1 MSEDTRNDSTALL
14 TRIVSQDPSSP
25 LYLPVAER
33 MREQGRVEEAIRLCE
48 ERRGRPG
55 QGVGDHVVLGR
66 CYLAAG
72 RLTEAR
78 AQFEAAVALDREN
91 VVALKA
97 LAGILSH
104 DGQHG
109 AASDF
114 YRAVCRID
122 PGDLESQ
129 TALHQIT
136 SGEFPEVRPP
146 DLVVA
151 QGESTWQPVQPPR
164 EEEYLGRSRSACT
177 PSKRSMPPRLQRNTK
192 PRCRTSRRCR
202 STRSTWRAWL
212 LPRRRPPNQCPPRP
226 RPPSLPRLR
235 RLRRRSPLP
244 PRSGITGWSY
254 RKRRSRFSCPS
265 LPVPRARACSRTNR
279 PSRSGSRS
287 SRADAADG
295 EDGMGPQRAESRSSR
310 NAGTPSL
317 RQGDPR
323 LDRPEAQKTR
333 SHAGT

>member
-1 MSEDTRNDSTALL
+1 MSEDVSNDSTALL
-14 TRIVSQDPSSP
+14 ERIVSRDPTSP

-55 QGVGDHVVLGR
+55 EGVGDHVVLGR

-78 AQFEAAVALDREN
+78 AEFEAAVGLDREN

-104 DGQHG
+104 EGRHG
-109 AASDF
+109 AAADF

-129 TALHQIT
+129 SALHQIT

-151 QGESTWQPVQPPR
+151 QGEMTWQPVQPPR
-164 EEEYLGRSRSACT
+164 EEEYLGEISLGLHTIESFDYEA
-177 PSKRSMPPRLQRNTK
+177 PKPYEAKVQDFQEMAFDQLDVEHNAPPG
-192 PRCRTSRRCR
+192 
-202 STRSTWRAWL
+202 
-212 LPRRRPPNQCPPRP
+212 PNVEPAAGEGATAPLGET
-226 RPPSLPRLR
+226 SLPLEVAPVEPAA
-235 RLRRRSPLP
+235 LAGTSPAAQAAPDPAVFNWTELPKSPLP
-244 PRSGITGWSY
+244 AGVPAGPPKHELNKSSFEIWLNRLKGG
-254 RKRRSRFSCPS
+254 RR
-265 LPVPRARACSRTNR
+265 
-279 PSRSGSRS
+279 
-287 SRADAADG
+287 
-295 EDGMGPQRAESRSSR
+295 
-310 NAGTPSL
+310 
-317 RQGDPR
+317 
-323 LDRPEAQKTR
+323 
-333 SHAGT
+333 

>member
-1 MSEDTRNDSTALL
+1 MSEDASNDSAAIL
-14 TRIVSQDPSSP
+14 TRIVSQDPTSP

-55 QGVGDHVVLGR
+55 QGVGDRIVLGR

-72 RLTEAR
+72 RLAEAR
-78 AQFEAAVALDREN
+78 AQFEEAVQLDREN

-104 DGQHG
+104 EGRHG

-129 TALHQIT
+129 SALHQIT

-151 QGESTWQPVQPPR
+151 QGEMTWQPVQPPR
-164 EEEYLGRSRSACT
+164 EEEYLQEISLGLHTIESFDVEAPKAYDVKVQDFQEMNFEALEVEDRGAQVEPAPLPAPVAPEDSEPVVAPET
-177 PSKRSMPPRLQRNTK
+177 PAEHDAPGTSDAAQWTELPKAPLPVAAAGPPKHVQNK
-192 PRCRTSRRCR
+192 
-202 STRSTWRAWL
+202 STFETWL
-212 LPRRRPPNQCPPRP
+212 G
-226 RPPSLPRLR
+226 RLR
-235 RLRRRSPLP
+235 ERS
-244 PRSGITGWSY
+244 
-254 RKRRSRFSCPS
+254 
-265 LPVPRARACSRTNR
+265 
-279 PSRSGSRS
+279 
-287 SRADAADG
+287 
-295 EDGMGPQRAESRSSR
+295 
-310 NAGTPSL
+310 
-317 RQGDPR
+317 
-323 LDRPEAQKTR
+323 
-333 SHAGT
+333 

>member
-1 MSEDTRNDSTALL
+1 MSEDTRNDSTALME
-14 TRIVSQDPSSP
+14 RIISQDPSSP

-72 RLTEAR
+72 RLPEAR
-78 AQFEAAVALDREN
+78 GQFEAAVALDREN

-104 DGQHG
+104 EGQHG

-129 TALHQIT
+129 SALHQIT

-151 QGESTWQPVQPPR
+151 QGDMTWQPVQPPR
-164 EEEYLGRSRSACT
+164 EEEYLPEISLGLQTFESFDVEAPKPYEAKVQDFQEMAFDRLDVEHTAPEAPTPEPPPLEAPPPESAAE
-177 PSKRSMPPRLQRNTK
+177 PPVLEAAVVDTAAFRWTE
-192 PRCRTSRRCR
+192 
-202 STRSTWRAWL
+202 
-212 LPRRRPPNQCPPRP
+212 LPKT
-226 RPPSLPRLR
+226 
-235 RLRRRSPLP
+235 PLP
-244 PRSGITGWSY
+244 PPESAGPPKHVQNKSAFETWL
-254 RKRRSRFSCPS
+254 SR
-265 LPVPRARACSRTNR
+265 LKG
-279 PSRSGSRS
+279 GS
-287 SRADAADG
+287 
-295 EDGMGPQRAESRSSR
+295 
-310 NAGTPSL
+310 
-317 RQGDPR
+317 
-323 LDRPEAQKTR
+323 
-333 SHAGT
+333 